1 MMILQHNATW
11 TWLADGP
18 LSACRARLL
27 RSRRPGR
34 LTVSAGR
41 VWVTRSGDLDD
52 HVLGAGQALAV
63 RAHEQVVVEPW
74 GGSAA
79 SLAWRSDQPRTF
91 AARAFAALAALRCG
105 LSTVGAAW
113 AARARSAAASARHA
127 QGSIHCGESS
137 ASSGAVQ

>member
-1 MMILQHNATW
+1 MMILQHNVTW
-11 TWLADGP
+11 AWFVDGP

-52 HVLGAGQALAV
+52 HVLGAGQALAI

-74 GGSAA
+74 GEGGA
-79 SLAWRSDQPRTF
+79 SLAWRTDQPRSL
-91 AARAFAALAALRCG
+91 AARAFDALAAARRG

-113 AARARSAAASARHA
+113 AALARSAAASAKRA
-127 QGSIHCGESS
+127 QGSIARGESS